1 MMMGGWKLCF
11 PRRQALAKLTGGSVR
26 VAGRCW
32 SALPT
37 RHSSSS
43 FLTTQLAN
51 LTQDDQ
57 QEIRTQLRTQGFAVT
72 PVPLLDP
79 ATMQALHT
87 RYEALFRGEFE
98 TGVYPDEWHWRQ
110 GLSLPGVTREICN
123 AYKADRLVASVVL
136 HAALAGVVAQIQ
148 GWSSVRIGQ
157 DDVIWKPPRAADYNS
172 RTTSDAPSATQAAT
186 SPPTTTTV
194 GFHRDSDYISKQFH
208 PYENSS
214 LTLWIALDDADE
226 ETGCIEYVPGS
237 QRQQHWKEDPRGKSL
252 SFFSAPDGPSSATN
266 RLQQEESHRRSLP
279 ADVAATT
286 PIVRVPC
293 PAGHAILHH
302 QDVWHG
308 SGPNQST
315 TRHRRALVAHYLNGQ
330 VQWKVEEKRLPPTTT
345 TGTQPSNG
353 PLEAPSPP
361 WQTSTYIYGRYRRS
375 GTVELDEDFF
385 PILYASPESDRTRTA
400 WVDAHVA
407 GV

>member
-1 MMMGGWKLCF
+1 MMMGGWKLWF
-11 PRRQALAKLTGGSVR
+11 PRRQALAKLTGGSVL

-57 QEIRTQLRTQGFAVT
+57 QGIRTQLRTQGFAVT

-87 RYEALFRGEFE
+87 RYETLFRGDFE

-136 HAALAGVVAQIQ
+136 NAALAGVVAQIQ

-157 DDVIWKPPRAADYNS
+157 DDVIWKPPRASNYKS
-172 RTTSDAPSATQAAT
+172 RATSDAPSATQAAT
-186 SPPTTTTV
+186 TLPTTTTTTTV

-208 PYENSS
+208 PYDNSS

-237 QRQQHWKEDPRGKSL
+237 QHTTTDKVETSL
-252 SFFSAPDGPSSATN
+252 SFFSAPDGPK
-266 RLQQEESHRRSLP
+266 QQQQQQQQESHRRSLP

-286 PIVRVPC
+286 PIVRQPC

-315 TRHRRALVAHYLNGQ
+315 TRHRRALVTHYLNGQ
-330 VQWKVEEKRLPPTTT
+330 VQWKVEEARVTPT

-385 PILYASPESDRTRTA
+385 PILYASPESGRTRTA
-400 WVDAHVA
+400 WLDAHVA